1 MNREGLM
8 PGKITMT
15 AAESAELQ
23 RLYAALPEAIAEAVE
38 ALPVEQLSG
47 AAVAT
52 LLEGDAEVD
61 TIISRIRQITEQKV
75 E

>member
-1 MNREGLM
+1 M
-8 PGKITMT
+8 PEELKMT
-15 AAESAELQ
+15 AAERAELQ

-38 ALPVEQLSG
+38 ALPVEHLSS

-52 LLEGDAEVD
+52 LLAGDAEVD
-61 TIISRIRQITEQKV
+61 TIISRIRQITEPKP